1 MNAFS
6 LIYPQDYRDNLPVYD
21 GRPVRT
27 VARDLVANLGA
38 DWFFHSRDCRLV
50 DYLTA
55 DPAVIAYRRTALRDV
70 MECSP
75 LLQMLRD
82 ASDLLSQIEEN
93 VKRRDS
99 SGDSFESQFFS
110 IRELEIYIDLVD
122 CMQNAFDTV
131 EAEGYTLRSEGLAAL
146 RDSVRE
152 QTETVDELRVGLS
165 RMVMAIKDIKSVTIG
180 FNLDTNLSPYEAG
193 LLSINDRPV
202 RSGELIDRLLS
213 FELAKDDMTAL
224 APMTAVTKR
233 LTQRE
238 RESVDMVFMGA
249 MRKVYGGA
257 LRPWAPMIRKYVA
270 AGACPWL
277 RLLPEMRYLT
287 VSADLLTGLT
297 DRGLPLCWAE
307 VRPVEEKVFSVTGMY
322 NPALAMKL
330 AETNPE
336 AKMVC
341 NNLTFDADGGIYV
354 LTGPNSGGKS
364 IFTCGVGIL
373 QIMFQLGM
381 PIPASSG
388 TISPVDGIFTHFPS
402 EVEVTTAD
410 GRLGS
415 ECALI
420 KKIFDKLT
428 PHSLVLLDETF
439 SGTGSFEGSFL
450 AADVLAALSARGVH
464 AVYCTHMHELTTH
477 IPEVN
482 SRPEATSKVAT
493 LSAGAEGSERFRIFR
508 RPPDGKSYAARI
520 AEKYGLSYGELVGNH
535 PNT

>member
-1 MNAFS
+1 MDTFS
-6 LIYPQDYRDNLPVYD
+6 LIYPQGTRDD
-21 GRPVRT
+21 TPVRT
-27 VARDLVANLGA
+27 VARNLIANLGA
-38 DWFFHSRDCRLV
+38 DWFFHSRDCRLM

-55 DPAVIAYRRTALRDV
+55 DPAVIEYRRTALRDV
-70 MECSP
+70 MECPP

-122 CMQNAFDTV
+122 CMQNAFAAV
-131 EAEGYTLRSEGLAAL
+131 ESAGYSLYSAGFVAL
-146 RDSVRE
+146 RDSVAA
-152 QTETVDELRVGLS
+152 QNETINELREGLS
-165 RMVMAIKDIKSVTIG
+165 RMVMAVKDIKSVTIG

-202 RSGELIDRLLS
+202 RSGELIDRLLNL
-213 FELAKDDMTAL
+213 ELAKDDMTAL

-233 LTQRE
+233 LTPRE

-249 MRKVYGGA
+249 MRKVYGGT
-257 LRPWAPMIRKYVA
+257 LRPWVPMIRKYVA

-287 VSADLLTGLT
+287 VAADLLSGLAS
-297 DRGLPLCWAE
+297 RGLPLCWAE
-307 VRPVEEKVFSVTGMY
+307 VRPVAEKAFDVKGMY

-330 AETNPE
+330 AETNPD
-336 AKMVC
+336 AKMVT
-341 NNLTFDADGGIYV
+341 NDLTFDPEGGIYI

-364 IFTCGVGIL
+364 IFTCGVGVL

-381 PIPASSG
+381 PIPASEG
-388 TISPVDGIFTHFPS
+388 VLSPVEGIFTHFPS

-415 ECALI
+415 ECALV

-464 AVYCTHMHELTTH
+464 AIYCTHMHELTTH

-482 SRPEATSKVAT
+482 GRPEAVSKVAT
-493 LSAGAEGSERFRIFR
+493 LTAGAEGTDRFRILR
-508 RPPDGKSYAARI
+508 RPPDGRSYAARI
-520 AEKYGLSYGELVGNH
+520 AEKYGLSYRELVGN
-535 PNT
+535 PSQA

>member
-1 MNAFS
+1 MTAFS
-6 LIYPQDYRDNLPVYD
+6 LIYPQDRCDET
-21 GRPVRT
+21 PVRT
-27 VARDLVANLGA
+27 IARDLVANLGA
-38 DWFFHSRDCRLV
+38 DWFFHSRVCRLT
-50 DYLTA
+50 DHLTA
-55 DPAVIAYRRTALRDV
+55 DPAVIEYRRTALRDV
-70 MECSP
+70 MDFPP
-75 LLQMLRD
+75 LRRMLCD
-82 ASDLLSQIEEN
+82 AAELLSQIEEN
-93 VKRRDS
+93 VKRRDN

-122 CMQNAFDTV
+122 CMHNAFLAL
-131 EAEGYTLRSEGLAAL
+131 EAEGCHLRSEGFIAL
-146 RDSVRE
+146 RESVDA
-152 QTETVDELRVGLS
+152 QMATVNELRAGLS
-165 RMVMAIKDIKSVTIG
+165 RMLMAVKDIKSVTIG
-180 FNLDTNLSPYEAG
+180 FNLDTNLSPFEAG

-202 RSGELIDRLLS
+202 RSGELIDRLLNL
-213 FELAKDDMTAL
+213 ELEKDDMTAL

-233 LTQRE
+233 LTPRE

-287 VSADLLTGLT
+287 VAADLLSGLT

-307 VRPVEEKVFSVTGMY
+307 VRPCEEGGFSVKGMY

-336 AKMVC
+336 ASMVC
-341 NNLTFDADGGIYV
+341 NDLTFDAEGGIYV

-381 PIPASSG
+381 PIPASEG
-388 TISPVDGIFTHFPS
+388 ALSPVDGIFTHFPS

-415 ECALI
+415 ECALV
-420 KKIFDKLT
+420 KKMFDKLT

-464 AVYCTHMHELTTH
+464 AIYCTHMHELTTH
-477 IPEVN
+477 IPEIN
-482 SRPEATSKVAT
+482 SRPEAVSKVAT
-493 LSAGAEGSERFRIFR
+493 LSAGAEGSERFRILR
-508 RPPDGKSYAARI
+508 RAPDGKSYAARI
-520 AEKYGLSYGELVGNH
+520 AAKYGLSYRELAGV
-535 PNT
+535 PDARP

>member
-1 MNAFS
+1 MELFS
-6 LIYPQDYRDNLPVYD
+6 LIYPPNTRDD
-21 GRPVRT
+21 TAVRT
-27 VARDLVANLGA
+27 AARDLIANLGA
-38 DWFFHSRDCRLV
+38 DWFFHDRSCRLT

-55 DPAVIAYRRTALRDV
+55 SPAVIEYRRTALRDV
-70 MECSP
+70 MECPS
-75 LLQMLRD
+75 LRRMLRD
-82 ASDLLSQIEEN
+82 AAGLLSQIEEN
-93 VKRRDS
+93 IKRRES
-99 SGDSFESQFFS
+99 SGDSFETQFFS
-110 IRELEIYIDLVD
+110 IRELEVYVDLVD
-122 CMQNAFDTV
+122 CMQTAFRAV
-131 EAEGYTLRSEGLAAL
+131 EAEGFSLRSEGFVAL
-146 RDSVRE
+146 RESVAE
-152 QTETVDELRVGLS
+152 QTETVDRLRMGLS
-165 RMVMAIKDIKSVTIG
+165 RMVMAVKDIKSVTIG
-180 FNLDTNLSPYEAG
+180 FNLDTNLSPFEAG
-193 LLSINDRPV
+193 LLSINDKPV

-213 FELAKDDMTAL
+213 LEPERDGMTAL

-233 LTQRE
+233 LTPRE

-257 LRPWAPMIRKYVA
+257 LRPWAPMIRRYVA

-287 VSADLLTGLT
+287 AAADLLSGLT

-307 VRPVEEKVFSVTGMY
+307 VRPKEEKHFSVTGMY

-330 AETNPE
+330 KEVNPD

-341 NNLTFDADGGIYV
+341 NDLTFDAEGGIYV

-388 TISPVDGIFTHFPS
+388 SLSPVDGIFTHFPG

-415 ECALI
+415 ECALV
-420 KKIFDKLT
+420 KRIFDQLT

-464 AVYCTHMHELTTH
+464 AIYCTHMHELTAH
-477 IPEVN
+477 ISEVN
-482 SRPEATSKVAT
+482 ARPEAVSKVAT
-493 LSAGAEGSERFRIFR
+493 LSAGSEGSERFRIFR
-508 RPPDGKSYAARI
+508 RAPDGRSYAARI
-520 AEKYGLSYGELVGNH
+520 AAKYGLSYGELVRG
-535 PNT
+535 TARA

>member
-6 LIYPQDYRDNLPVYD
+6 LIYPQGHLDDT
-21 GRPVRT
+21 PVRT
-27 VARDLVANLGA
+27 VARDLVTNLGA

-70 MECSP
+70 MECAP

-122 CMQNAFDTV
+122 CMQNAFDAM

-152 QTETVDELRVGLS
+152 QTETVSELREGLS
-165 RMVMAIKDIKSVTIG
+165 RMVMAVKDIKSVTIG
-180 FNLDTNLSPYEAG
+180 FNLDTNLSPFEAG

-202 RSGELIDRLLS
+202 RSGELIDRLLNL
-213 FELAKDDMTAL
+213 ELAKDDMTAL

-233 LTQRE
+233 LTPRE
-238 RESVDMVFMGA
+238 RESVNMVFMGA

-277 RLLPEMRYLT
+277 RLLHEMRYLT

-297 DRGLPLCWAE
+297 NRGLPLCWAE
-307 VRPVEEKVFSVTGMY
+307 VRSVEEKVFSVTGMY

-341 NNLTFDADGGIYV
+341 NDLTFDAEGGIYV

-373 QIMFQLGM
+373 LIMFQLGM

-388 TISPVDGIFTHFPS
+388 AISPVDGIFTHFPS
-402 EVEVTTAD
+402 EVEVTTVD

-415 ECALI
+415 ECALV
-420 KKIFDKLT
+420 KKVFDKLT
-428 PHSLVLLDETF
+428 PNSLVLLDETF

-450 AADVLAALSARGVH
+450 AADVRAALSARGVH

-477 IPEVN
+477 IPEIN
-482 SRPEATSKVAT
+482 SRPEAISKVAT
-493 LSAGAEGSERFRIFR
+493 LSAGAEGSERFHIFR
-508 RPPDGKSYAARI
+508 RAPDGKSYAARI
-520 AEKYGLSYGELVGNH
+520 AEKYGLSYKDLVLGSAS
-535 PNT
+535 T

>member
-1 MNAFS
+1 MDTFS
-6 LIYPQDYRDNLPVYD
+6 LIYPQGHRDDLPVYD

-70 MECSP
+70 MECPP
-75 LLQMLRD
+75 LRRMLRD

-110 IRELEIYIDLVD
+110 IRELEIYMDLVD
-122 CMQNAFDTV
+122 CMQNAFDAV
-131 EAEGYTLRSEGLAAL
+131 EATGIPLHSEGFFAL
-146 RDSVRE
+146 RDSVAARI
-152 QTETVDELRVGLS
+152 ETANELRAGLS
-165 RMVMAIKDIKSVTIG
+165 RMVMAVKDIKSVTIG
-180 FNLDTNLSPYEAG
+180 FNLDTNLSPLEAG

-202 RSGELIDRLLS
+202 RSGELIDRLLNL
-213 FELAKDDMTAL
+213 ELAKDDMTAL

-233 LTQRE
+233 LTPRE

-287 VSADLLTGLT
+287 VAADLLTGLT

-307 VRPVEEKVFSVTGMY
+307 VRPVEERAFSVTGMY

-330 AETNPE
+330 AETNPD

-341 NNLTFDADGGIYV
+341 NDLTFDAEGGIYV

-381 PIPASSG
+381 PIPASGG
-388 TISPVDGIFTHFPS
+388 TLSPVEGIFTHFPG

-415 ECALI
+415 ECALV

-464 AVYCTHMHELTTH
+464 ALYCTHMHELTTH
-477 IPEVN
+477 IPEIN
-482 SRPEATSKVAT
+482 SRPEAGSKVAT
-493 LSAGAEGSERFRIFR
+493 LSAGVEGRERFRIFR
-508 RPPDGKSYAARI
+508 RAPDGRSYAARI
-520 AEKYGLSYGELVGNH
+520 AEKYGLSYRELVEGR
-535 PNT
+535 PDT

>member
-6 LIYPQDYRDNLPVYD
+6 LIYPQGHLDDT
-21 GRPVRT
+21 PVRT
-27 VARDLVANLGA
+27 VARDLVTNLGA

-70 MECSP
+70 MECAP

-122 CMQNAFDTV
+122 CMQNAFDAM

-152 QTETVDELRVGLS
+152 QTETVSELREGLS
-165 RMVMAIKDIKSVTIG
+165 RMVMAVKDIKSVTIG
-180 FNLDTNLSPYEAG
+180 FNLDTNLSPFEAG

-202 RSGELIDRLLS
+202 RSGELIDRLLNL
-213 FELAKDDMTAL
+213 ELAKDDMTAL

-233 LTQRE
+233 LTPRE
-238 RESVDMVFMGA
+238 RESVNMVFMGA

-277 RLLPEMRYLT
+277 RLLHEMRYLT

-297 DRGLPLCWAE
+297 NRGLPLCWAE
-307 VRPVEEKVFSVTGMY
+307 VRSVEEKVFSVTGMY

-341 NNLTFDADGGIYV
+341 NDLTFDAEGGIYV

-373 QIMFQLGM
+373 LIMFQLGM

-388 TISPVDGIFTHFPS
+388 AISPVDGIFTHFPS
-402 EVEVTTAD
+402 EVEVTTVD

-415 ECALI
+415 ECALV
-420 KKIFDKLT
+420 KKVFDKLT
-428 PHSLVLLDETF
+428 PNSLVLLDETF

-477 IPEVN
+477 IPEIN
-482 SRPEATSKVAT
+482 SRPEAISKVAT
-493 LSAGAEGSERFRIFR
+493 LSAGAEGSERFHIFR
-508 RPPDGKSYAARI
+508 RAPDGKSYAARI
-520 AEKYGLSYGELVGNH
+520 AEKYGLSYKDLVLGSAS
-535 PNT
+535 T

>member
-6 LIYPQDYRDNLPVYD
+6 LIYPQDRHDD
-21 GRPVRT
+21 IPVRT
-27 VARDLVANLGA
+27 AARDLIANLGA
-38 DWFFHSRDCRLV
+38 DWFFHSRTCRLM

-55 DPAVIAYRRTALRDV
+55 DPAVIEYRRTALRDV
-70 MECSP
+70 MECPP

-82 ASDLLSQIEEN
+82 ASDLLAQIEEN

-122 CMQNAFDTV
+122 CMQNAFDAV
-131 EAEGYTLRSEGLAAL
+131 EAGGFALRSEGFAAL

-152 QTETVDELRVGLS
+152 QTETVNELREGLC
-165 RMVMAIKDIKSVTIG
+165 RMVMAVKDIKSVTIG

-202 RSGELIDRLLS
+202 RSGELIDRLLNL
-213 FELAKDDMTAL
+213 ELAKDDMTAL

-233 LTQRE
+233 LTPRE

-287 VSADLLTGLT
+287 VSADLLKGLT
-297 DRGLPLCWAE
+297 DRGLPICWAE
-307 VRPVEEKVFSVTGMY
+307 VRPVEEKAFSVKGMY

-330 AETNPE
+330 AETNPD
-336 AKMVC
+336 AVMVC
-341 NNLTFDADGGIYV
+341 NNLDFDAEGGIYI

-381 PIPASSG
+381 PIPASEG
-388 TISPVDGIFTHFPS
+388 KISPVEGIFTHFPS

-415 ECALI
+415 ECALV
-420 KKIFDKLT
+420 KRIFDKLT

-482 SRPEATSKVAT
+482 GRPEARSKVAT
-493 LSAGAEGSERFRIFR
+493 LSAGSEGRDRFRILR
-508 RPPDGKSYAARI
+508 RPPDGRSYAARI
-520 AEKYGLSYGELVGNH
+520 AEKYGLSYRELVGE
-535 PNT
+535 

>member
-6 LIYPQDYRDNLPVYD
+6 LIYPQDRHDD
-21 GRPVRT
+21 TPVRT
-27 VARDLVANLGA
+27 AARDLIANLGA
-38 DWFFHSRDCRLV
+38 DWFFHSRTCRLM

-55 DPAVIAYRRTALRDV
+55 DPAVIEYRRTALRDV
-70 MECSP
+70 MECPP

-122 CMQNAFDTV
+122 CMQNAFAAVKT
-131 EAEGYTLRSEGLAAL
+131 AGYSLRSAGFVAL
-146 RDSVRE
+146 RDSVAA
-152 QTETVDELRVGLS
+152 QTETVNELREGLS
-165 RMVMAIKDIKSVTIG
+165 RMVMAVKDIKSVTIG

-202 RSGELIDRLLS
+202 RSGELIDRLLNL
-213 FELAKDDMTAL
+213 ELAKDDMTAL
-224 APMTAVTKR
+224 APMTAVAKR
-233 LTQRE
+233 LTPRE

-249 MRKVYGGA
+249 MRKVYGGT
-257 LRPWAPMIRKYVA
+257 LRPWVPMIRKYVA

-287 VSADLLTGLT
+287 VAADLLSGLAS
-297 DRGLPLCWAE
+297 RGLPLCWAE
-307 VRPVEEKVFSVTGMY
+307 VRPVAEKAFVVKGMY

-330 AETNPE
+330 AESNPE

-341 NNLTFDADGGIYV
+341 NDLTFDAEGGIYV

-364 IFTCGVGIL
+364 IFTCGVGVL

-381 PIPASSG
+381 PIPASEG
-388 TISPVDGIFTHFPS
+388 VLSPVEGIFTHFPG

-415 ECALI
+415 ECALV

-428 PHSLVLLDETF
+428 ANSLVLLDETF

-450 AADVLAALSARGVH
+450 AADVLAALSARSVH
-464 AVYCTHMHELTTH
+464 AIYCTHMHELTTH

-482 SRPEATSKVAT
+482 DRPEAKSKVAT
-493 LSAGAEGSERFRIFR
+493 LSAGAEGTDRFRILR
-508 RPPDGKSYAARI
+508 RSPDGKSYAARI
-520 AEKYGLSYGELVGNH
+520 AEKYGLSYRELVGSCIKE
-535 PNT
+535 

>member
-1 MNAFS
+1 MERFS
-6 LIYPQDYRDNLPVYD
+6 LIYPPHVRDD
-21 GRPVRT
+21 SPVRT

-55 DPAVIAYRRTALRDV
+55 DPAVIEYRRTALRDV
-70 MECSP
+70 MECPP
-75 LLQMLRD
+75 LRQMLRD
-82 ASDLLSQIEEN
+82 ASDLLCQIEEN

-110 IRELEIYIDLVD
+110 IHELEIYIDLVD
-122 CMQNAFDTV
+122 CMQNAFDAV
-131 EAEGYTLRSEGLAAL
+131 ETDGFTLRSEGFQAL
-146 RDSVRE
+146 RKSVAE
-152 QTETVDELRVGLS
+152 QTDTVDELRAGLS
-165 RMVMAIKDIKSVTIG
+165 RMVMAVKDIKSVNIG

-202 RSGELIDRLLS
+202 RSGELIDRLLNL
-213 FELAKDDMTAL
+213 ELAKDDMTAL

-233 LTQRE
+233 LTPRE

-249 MRKVYGGA
+249 MRKVYGGT

-287 VSADLLTGLT
+287 VSADLLTGLSN
-297 DRGLPLCWAE
+297 RGLPLCWAE
-307 VRPVEEKVFSVTGMY
+307 VRPVEEKAFSVTGMY

-388 TISPVDGIFTHFPS
+388 SLSPVDGIFTHFPS

-415 ECALI
+415 ECALV
-420 KKIFDKLT
+420 KKIFNKLT

-450 AADVLAALSARGVH
+450 AADVLAALSAHGVH

-482 SRPEATSKVAT
+482 SRPEAASKVAT

-508 RPPDGKSYAARI
+508 RAPDGKSYAARI
-520 AEKYGLSYGELVGNH
+520 AAKYGLSYGELVGNH

>member
-1 MNAFS
+1 MEAFS
-6 LIYPQDYRDNLPVYD
+6 LIYPSHISEPAI
-21 GRPVRT
+21 VRT
-27 VARDLVANLGA
+27 VSRDLVSNLGA
-38 DWFFHSRDCRLV
+38 MWFFLSRECRLT
-50 DYLTA
+50 DYLTS
-55 DPAVIAYRRTALRDV
+55 DPDVIRYRRTALRDV
-70 MECSP
+70 MECAP
-75 LLQMLRD
+75 LRQMLRD
-82 ASDLLSQIEEN
+82 AADLLSQIEEN
-93 VKRRDS
+93 IKRRDS

-122 CMQNAFDTV
+122 CMQNAFDAV
-131 EAEGYTLRSEGLAAL
+131 EADGFTLRSEGFIAL
-146 RDSVRE
+146 RDSVKE
-152 QTETVDELRVGLS
+152 QTETVEKLREGLS
-165 RMVMAIKDIKSVTIG
+165 RMVMAVKDIKSVTIG
-180 FNLDTNLSPYEAG
+180 FNLDTNLSPFEAG

-202 RSGELIDRLLS
+202 RSGELIDRLLN
-213 FELAKDDMTAL
+213 FELAKDDMIAL

-233 LTQRE
+233 LTPRE

-270 AGACPWL
+270 SGACPWL

-297 DRGLPLCWAE
+297 ALGLPLCWAE
-307 VRPVEEKVFSVTGMY
+307 VRPVEEKAFSVKGMY

-330 AETNPE
+330 AETNPD
-336 AKMVC
+336 ARMVC
-341 NNLTFDADGGIYV
+341 NDLDFDAEGGIYI

-388 TISPVDGIFTHFPS
+388 TISPVDGIFTHFPN

-415 ECALI
+415 ECALV

-428 PHSLVLLDETF
+428 PTAWCCWTKHFRGRAPLR
-439 SGTGSFEGSFL
+439 
-450 AADVLAALSARGVH
+450 ALSWPPTCWPPCLPAGYTPSTVPI
-464 AVYCTHMHELTTH
+464 CT
-477 IPEVN
+477 
-482 SRPEATSKVAT
+482 S
-493 LSAGAEGSERFRIFR
+493 
-508 RPPDGKSYAARI
+508 
-520 AEKYGLSYGELVGNH
+520 
-535 PNT
+535 

>member
-1 MNAFS
+1 MDTFS
-6 LIYPQDYRDNLPVYD
+6 LIYPQGTRDD
-21 GRPVRT
+21 IPVRT
-27 VARDLVANLGA
+27 AARDLIANLGA
-38 DWFFHSRDCRLV
+38 DWFFHSRTCRLM

-55 DPAVIAYRRTALRDV
+55 DPAVIEYRRTALRDV
-70 MECSP
+70 MECPP

-122 CMQNAFDTV
+122 CMQNAFRTV
-131 EAEGYTLRSEGLAAL
+131 ETSGFTLRSEGFIALHDNVAA
-146 RDSVRE
+146 
-152 QTETVDELRVGLS
+152 QTETVNELREGLS
-165 RMVMAIKDIKSVTIG
+165 RMVMAVKDIKSVTIG

-202 RSGELIDRLLS
+202 RSGELIDRLLNL
-213 FELAKDDMTAL
+213 ELAKDDMTAL

-233 LTQRE
+233 LTPRE

-249 MRKVYGGA
+249 MRKVYGGT
-257 LRPWAPMIRKYVA
+257 LRPWVPMIRKYVA
-270 AGACPWL
+270 AGAYPWL

-287 VSADLLTGLT
+287 VAADLLSGLAS
-297 DRGLPLCWAE
+297 RGLPLCWAE
-307 VRPVEEKVFSVTGMY
+307 VRPVAEKAFDVKGMY

-330 AETNPE
+330 AETNPD
-336 AKMVC
+336 AKMVT
-341 NNLTFDADGGIYV
+341 NDLTFDPEGGIYI

-364 IFTCGVGIL
+364 IFTCGVGVL

-381 PIPASSG
+381 PIPASEG
-388 TISPVDGIFTHFPS
+388 VLSPVEGIFTHFPS

-415 ECALI
+415 ECALV

-464 AVYCTHMHELTTH
+464 AIYCTHMHELTTH

-482 SRPEATSKVAT
+482 GRPEAVSKVAT
-493 LSAGAEGSERFRIFR
+493 LSAGAEGSERFRILR

-520 AEKYGLSYGELVGNH
+520 AEKYGLSYRELVGN
-535 PNT
+535 PSQA

>member
-1 MNAFS
+1 MEIFS
-6 LIYPQDYRDNLPVYD
+6 LIYPQGIRDDLPVYD

-27 VARDLVANLGA
+27 IARNLIANLGA
-38 DWFFHSRDCRLV
+38 DWFFHSRDCRLI
-50 DYLTA
+50 DYLTS
-55 DPAVIAYRRTALRDV
+55 DPTVIEYRRTALRDV
-70 MECSP
+70 MECPP

-82 ASDLLSQIEEN
+82 ASDRLSQIEEN
-93 VKRRDS
+93 IKRRDS

-122 CMQNAFDTV
+122 CMQNAFAAV
-131 EAEGYTLRSEGLAAL
+131 EITGYTLHSAGFVAL
-146 RDSVRE
+146 RDSVAA
-152 QTETVDELRVGLS
+152 QTETVNELREGLS
-165 RMVMAIKDIKSVTIG
+165 RMVMAVKDIKSVTIG
-180 FNLDTNLSPYEAG
+180 FNLDTNLSPFEAG

-202 RSGELIDRLLS
+202 RSGELIDRLLNL
-213 FELAKDDMTAL
+213 ELAKDDMTAL

-233 LTQRE
+233 LTVRE

-287 VSADLLTGLT
+287 VSADLLAGLSN
-297 DRGLPLCWAE
+297 RGLPLCWAE
-307 VRPVEEKVFSVTGMY
+307 VRPVAEKTFSVTGMY

-330 AETNPE
+330 AETNPD
-336 AKMVC
+336 AKIVT
-341 NNLTFDADGGIYV
+341 NDLIFDAEGGIYV

-364 IFTCGVGIL
+364 IFTCGVGVL

-381 PIPASSG
+381 PIPASGG
-388 TISPVDGIFTHFPS
+388 TISPVEGIFTHFPS

-415 ECALI
+415 ECALV

-464 AVYCTHMHELTTH
+464 AVYCTHMHELTTP

-482 SRPEATSKVAT
+482 NRAEAISKVAT
-493 LSAGAEGSERFRIFR
+493 LSAGAEGRERFRIFR

-520 AEKYGLSYGELVGNH
+520 AEKYGLSYRELVGDHRNM
-535 PNT
+535 

>member
-6 LIYPQDYRDNLPVYD
+6 LIYPQGHLDDT
-21 GRPVRT
+21 PVRT
-27 VARDLVANLGA
+27 VARDLVTNLGA

-70 MECSP
+70 MECAP

-122 CMQNAFDTV
+122 CMQNAFDAM

-152 QTETVDELRVGLS
+152 QTETVSELREGLS
-165 RMVMAIKDIKSVTIG
+165 RMVMAVKDIKSVTIG
-180 FNLDTNLSPYEAG
+180 FNLDTNLSPFEAG

-202 RSGELIDRLLS
+202 RSGDLIDRLLNL
-213 FELAKDDMTAL
+213 ELAKDDMTAL

-233 LTQRE
+233 LTPRE
-238 RESVDMVFMGA
+238 RESVNMVFMGA

-277 RLLPEMRYLT
+277 RLLHEMRYLT

-297 DRGLPLCWAE
+297 NRGLPLCWAE
-307 VRPVEEKVFSVTGMY
+307 VRSVEEKVFSVTGMY

-341 NNLTFDADGGIYV
+341 NDLTFDAEGGIYV

-373 QIMFQLGM
+373 LIMFQLGM

-388 TISPVDGIFTHFPS
+388 AISPVDGIFTHFPS

-415 ECALI
+415 ECALV
-420 KKIFDKLT
+420 KKVFDKLT
-428 PHSLVLLDETF
+428 PNSLVLLDETF

-477 IPEVN
+477 IPEIN
-482 SRPEATSKVAT
+482 SRPEAISKVAT
-493 LSAGAEGSERFRIFR
+493 LSAGAEGSERFHIFR
-508 RPPDGKSYAARI
+508 RAPDGKSYAARI
-520 AEKYGLSYGELVGNH
+520 AEKYGLSYKDLVFGSAS
-535 PNT
+535 T

>member
-6 LIYPQDYRDNLPVYD
+6 LIYPQDRHDD
-21 GRPVRT
+21 IPVRT
-27 VARDLVANLGA
+27 AARDLIANLGA
-38 DWFFHSRDCRLV
+38 DWFFHSRTCRLM

-55 DPAVIAYRRTALRDV
+55 DPAVIEYRRTALRDV
-70 MECSP
+70 MESPP

-82 ASDLLSQIEEN
+82 ASDLLAQIEEN
-93 VKRRDS
+93 VKPRDS

-122 CMQNAFDTV
+122 CMQNAFDAV
-131 EAEGYTLRSEGLAAL
+131 EAGGFALRSEGFAAL

-152 QTETVDELRVGLS
+152 QTETVNELREGLC
-165 RMVMAIKDIKSVTIG
+165 RMVMAVKDIKSVTIG

-202 RSGELIDRLLS
+202 RSGELIDRLLNL
-213 FELAKDDMTAL
+213 ELAKDDMTAL
-224 APMTAVTKR
+224 APMIAVTKR
-233 LTQRE
+233 LTPRE

-287 VSADLLTGLT
+287 VSADLLKGLT
-297 DRGLPLCWAE
+297 DRGLPICWAE
-307 VRPVEEKVFSVTGMY
+307 VRPVEEKAFSVKGMY

-330 AETNPE
+330 AETNPD
-336 AKMVC
+336 AVMVC
-341 NNLTFDADGGIYV
+341 NDLDFDAEGDIYI

-381 PIPASSG
+381 PIPASEG
-388 TISPVDGIFTHFPS
+388 KISPVEGIFTHFPS

-415 ECALI
+415 ECALV
-420 KKIFDKLT
+420 KRIFDKLT

-482 SRPEATSKVAT
+482 GRPEARSKVAT
-493 LSAGAEGSERFRIFR
+493 LSAGSEGRDRFRILR
-508 RPPDGKSYAARI
+508 RPPDGRSYAARI
-520 AEKYGLSYGELVGNH
+520 AEKYGLSYRELVGK
-535 PNT
+535 

>member
-1 MNAFS
+1 MELFS
-6 LIYPQDYRDNLPVYD
+6 LIYPQGTRDES
-21 GRPVRT
+21 PVRT
-27 VARDLVANLGA
+27 VARDLITNLGA

-55 DPAVIAYRRTALRDV
+55 DPAVIEYRRTALRDV
-70 MECSP
+70 MECP
-75 LLQMLRD
+75 TLRQMLRD
-82 ASDLLSQIEEN
+82 AAELLRQIEEN
-93 VKRRDS
+93 IKRRDS
-99 SGDSFESQFFS
+99 SGDSFEAQFFS
-110 IRELEIYIDLVD
+110 IRELEIYIELVD
-122 CMQNAFDTV
+122 CMHKAYLAVDV
-131 EAEGYTLRSEGLAAL
+131 AGIPLRSEGFIAL
-146 RDSVRE
+146 RESVEEQMATVHQLRE
-152 QTETVDELRVGLS
+152 GLS
-165 RMVMAIKDIKSVTIG
+165 RMVMAVKDIKSVTIG
-180 FNLDTNLSPYEAG
+180 FNLDTNLSPFEAG
-193 LLSINDRPV
+193 LLSINDSPV
-202 RSGELIDRLLS
+202 RSGELIDRLLNLDL
-213 FELAKDDMTAL
+213 EKDSLTAL
-224 APMTAVTKR
+224 APMTAVSRR

-270 AGACPWL
+270 AGACSWL

-287 VSADLLTGLT
+287 VAADLLTGLT
-297 DRGLPLCWAE
+297 EQGLPLCWAE
-307 VRPVEEKVFSVTGMY
+307 VCSKEEKAFSVKGMY

-330 AETNPE
+330 KEVNPD

-341 NNLTFDADGGIYV
+341 NDLTFDTEGGIYI

-381 PIPASSG
+381 PIPASEG
-388 TISPVDGIFTHFPS
+388 RLSPVDGIFTHFPS

-415 ECALI
+415 ECALV
-420 KKIFDKLT
+420 KRIFDKLT

-450 AADVLAALSARGVH
+450 AADVLAALSAHGVH

-482 SRPEATSKVAT
+482 ARPEARSVVAT
-493 LSAGAEGSERFRIFR
+493 LSAGSEGGERFRIFR
-508 RPPDGKSYAARI
+508 RAPDGKSYAARI
-520 AEKYGLSYGELVGNH
+520 AAKYGLSYGELVKNSMK
-535 PNT
+535 

>member
-1 MNAFS
+1 METFS
-6 LIYPQDYRDNLPVYD
+6 LIYPSNTRDD
-21 GRPVRT
+21 TPVRT
-27 VARDLVANLGA
+27 AARDLVANLGA
-38 DWFFHSRDCRLV
+38 DWFFHSRDCRLT
-50 DYLTA
+50 DHLTA
-55 DPAVIAYRRTALRDV
+55 DPAIIEYRRTALRDV
-70 MECSP
+70 MECPP

-82 ASDLLSQIEEN
+82 ASDLLGQIEEN

-110 IRELEIYIDLVD
+110 IRELEIYVDLVD
-122 CMQNAFDTV
+122 CMQNAFDALD
-131 EAEGYTLRSEGLAAL
+131 EAGISLRSEGLLAL
-146 RDSVRE
+146 RDSVAAR
-152 QTETVDELRVGLS
+152 TETVNELRGGLS
-165 RMVMAIKDIKSVTIG
+165 RMVMAVKDIKSVTIG
-180 FNLDTNLSPYEAG
+180 FNLDTNLSPFEAG

-202 RSGELIDRLLS
+202 RSGELIDRLLNL
-213 FELAKDDMTAL
+213 ELAKDDMTAL

-233 LTQRE
+233 LTPRE
-238 RESVDMVFMGA
+238 RESVDMVFLGA

-270 AGACPWL
+270 GGACPWL

-287 VSADLLTGLT
+287 VAADLLKGLT

-307 VRPVEEKVFSVTGMY
+307 VRPVEEKAFTVAGMY

-330 AETNPE
+330 AETHPD

-341 NNLTFDADGGIYV
+341 NDLTFDAEGGIYV

-388 TISPVDGIFTHFPS
+388 SLSPVDGIFTHFPA

-415 ECALI
+415 ECALV
-420 KKIFDKLT
+420 KRVFDKLT

-464 AVYCTHMHELTTH
+464 AVYCTHMHELTAH

-482 SRPEATSKVAT
+482 ARPEARSKVAT
-493 LSAGAEGSERFRIFR
+493 LSAGVEGSERFRILR
-508 RPPDGKSYAARI
+508 RAPDGRSYAARI
-520 AEKYGLSYGELVGNH
+520 AAKYGLSYGELLGGT
-535 PNT
+535 PDA

>member
-6 LIYPQDYRDNLPVYD
+6 LIYPQDRHDD
-21 GRPVRT
+21 TPVRT
-27 VARDLVANLGA
+27 AARDLIANLGA
-38 DWFFHSRDCRLV
+38 DWFFHSRTCRLM
-50 DYLTA
+50 DYLTS
-55 DPAVIAYRRTALRDV
+55 DPEVIRYRRTALRDV
-70 MECSP
+70 MECPP

-122 CMQNAFDTV
+122 CMQNAFAAV
-131 EAEGYTLRSEGLAAL
+131 ESAGYSLRSAGFAAL
-146 RDSVRE
+146 RDSVAA
-152 QTETVDELRVGLS
+152 QTETVNELREGLS
-165 RMVMAIKDIKSVTIG
+165 RMVMAVKDIKSVTIG

-202 RSGELIDRLLS
+202 RSGELIGRLLNL
-213 FELAKDDMTAL
+213 ELAKDDMTAL

-233 LTQRE
+233 LTPRE
-238 RESVDMVFMGA
+238 QESVDMVFMGA
-249 MRKVYGGA
+249 MRKVYGGT
-257 LRPWAPMIRKYVA
+257 LRPWVPMIRKYVA

-287 VSADLLTGLT
+287 VSADLLSGLSN
-297 DRGLPLCWAE
+297 RGLPLCWAE
-307 VRPVEEKVFSVTGMY
+307 VRPVEEKAFSVKGMY

-330 AETNPE
+330 AETNPDT
-336 AKMVC
+336 KMVC
-341 NNLTFDADGGIYV
+341 NDLTFDAEGGIYI

-381 PIPASSG
+381 PIPASEG
-388 TISPVDGIFTHFPS
+388 KISPVEGIFTHFPS

-415 ECALI
+415 ECALV
-420 KKIFDKLT
+420 KRIFDKLT

-482 SRPEATSKVAT
+482 GRPEARSKVAT
-493 LSAGAEGSERFRIFR
+493 LSAGSEGRDRFRILR
-508 RPPDGKSYAARI
+508 RPPDGRSYAARI
-520 AEKYGLSYGELVGNH
+520 AEKYGLSYRELVGK
-535 PNT
+535 